1 MASVKSLG
9 LHQPSGLHY
18 AIDEQLLAPN
28 PPPNSYKWD
37 IISGKSKHTDI
48 IEDELLITKNA
59 VLWCRGGILR
69 KIFKFD
75 LEKESVT
82 KALLAYFPA
91 SDDDKAA
98 PQAHSQTTKPSIANR
113 RRPRM
118 EQALVVFLS
127 TQAHIYFL
135 SGASHV
141 VHMPFEVETAFAGPS
156 GVLIQRK
163 QRSENIHSSTLR
175 FPRVIPNS
183 FLSSQL
189 TEVNSSQAQDFSV
202 QSLGNPKALNL
213 GLSNTLESMF
223 DGPMGQVDSHWPRLV
238 SLSDPLLDIG
248 LVVTE
253 PDPQSTKG
261 PTAGARNEAFLD
273 PAEEI
278 LYIEQV
284 ELTGRAFQQIDETLT
299 IAVTL
304 NRSTNSYN
312 VWRLKYLEYQ
322 DPFIKPRKSKLTT
335 TSFAARRRS
344 SMAPSFAESNTPAK
358 PNTRDS
364 FGAPLPG
371 KRHRKSEKIEKPVDF
386 VSSLEKQ
393 DKDGSAITRRSSR
406 RLSSMLARADLSAS
420 QERSIFSE
428 QPSAIGSKPARK
440 QESRA
445 APHNRSSSSFSQQI
459 RPSLSSLLE
468 APLDMGLNEGFLN
481 MGLDDHEL
489 DGLQHDVRFTK
500 IFDIP
505 SAKSNVHY
513 TVPAGDA
520 PQHSKVFILAAPAY
534 ARDGHDRSQLLIG
547 IQNIHEK
554 RLDIIT
560 IQIVLQSTERL
571 NTRASFPSSAPSSL
585 SIATGE
591 IRRAQNVV
599 DSCKLVDGEQSVIL
613 ILSESMDG
621 QLELSTQAPWSDRT
635 RISPNLVFVDDT
647 RHLQYRGRVVDRD
660 MKQRKSEI
668 FDLTNG
674 SIIGLRHPRQRGVV
688 DAVDAGG
695 RLHQL
700 KIQLEPTCPQV
711 RHVLS
716 VCRNVLQDALGERLH
731 GGWLHIIQWLR
742 DQDETFANIEWSAA
756 TLLLFSLVL
765 NLGPVKGK
773 PMQTTRL
780 PVRKRRPASGSFG
793 SIRESDDWKALEIGE
808 TASSLGCPVWMMNR
822 GWQWALDSNS
832 ESWSANAYQ
841 VSSPR
846 FTAKHIV
853 LAREYM
859 ASPLGI
865 IAFGPSGYMPTSLHH
880 EDGSRRKAVAD
891 IFMALH
897 LLLEEKRLDIMTAEY
912 VSPGRADLRVVLCQ
926 IARWLKWYSF
936 SAVYELGIQEV
947 VDEKFDSELNLTP
960 SIPEPTM
967 KPNIL
972 EWVQNRLVTQQGN
985 YPSPVDIYA
994 QNFNMSRQDN
1004 EYDDRWDVILPRTMM
1019 LRRFF
1024 KALEVNPT
1032 AAEMVETM
1040 QAQGLTNAILE
1051 SLPEAILVPL
1061 RDAISLCQP
1070 RPPKGWPDD
1079 LLKLIKRSDMSSLLS
1094 PEKATARTPP
1104 SLLTPTHTASWDY
1117 RLLSQSVEDDEPA
1130 GYDESNGIERQAVIR
1145 ALFKEDRRLNEA
1157 QDLLSTHKSRHV
1169 RLNPDSDWPESEY
1182 LEKQKQLVSR
1192 IATGTLAIPA
1202 GRGLLYY
1209 SLRFPLITQRL
1220 HIGGFNLNCIVRP
1233 ANVTVGVEK
1242 SLFTEEKVC
1251 WGFFHQGVAAG
1262 LAISPDAKGIDTSWI
1277 LYNKPGQELSNR
1289 HAGFLLALGL
1299 NGHLKDVAKWVAFKY
1314 LTPKHTMTSIG
1325 LLLGL
1330 AASYIG
1336 TMDSLI
1342 TRLLSVHAT
1351 RMLPRGAAE
1360 LNLSPLTQTT
1370 GIMGI
1375 GLVYCNSQ
1383 HRRMSEIMLSEIE
1396 HAEDEEED
1404 EPLRSECYRLA
1415 AGYALGFINLGKGND
1430 LKGLHDMKLTEKLI
1444 THATSTKMVEIVHV
1458 LDRAAAGAVIALTL
1472 IFMKT
1477 EDQIV
1482 ARKIDVPSSVLQFDY
1497 VRPDILLLRTVAK
1510 NLILWSKIEPTFTW
1524 IQRSLPAPYRARHKL
1539 HGTMKLRSTD
1549 LPFFSIMAGICFS
1562 IALRYS
1568 GSASTHVRDLLLH
1581 YLDEFMRISSILG
1594 TPREHPDAAPLYDEE
1609 LARANAR
1616 MCQDVLAVSC
1626 AIVMAGTGD
1635 IPVLRRLRAL
1645 HGRTDPDTPY
1655 GSHLA
1660 AHLAIGALFL
1670 GCGTV
1675 TFGTSNM
1682 AIAALLVAFYP
1693 IFPTNVMD
1701 NRSHLQAFR
1710 HFWVL
1715 ATEQR
1720 CLVAKDIL
1728 TGQPVSVA
1736 VQIKM
1741 RQDVSTEAFL
1751 HRSTPCLLPP
1761 LDQISSLSTHCGP
1774 QFWDIE
1780 LDLSDE
1786 TVRAAFAKTQSLHLR
1801 RRPPREGTFPS
1812 TLRALGRDGDGQNP
1826 IEWLFDLEGLKGV
1839 SYAEKAALLES
1850 GEEDPETGA
1859 AVDARL
1865 EFEKGICEG
1874 GDLER
1879 LEGAR
1884 LLFEWGS
1891 ARDRLRQ
1898 NDGRP
1903 AVADPSTSHDSQE
1916 TITMRSRRRR
1926 SLAEES
1932 ENEQDDEG
1940 NKAVW
1945 WMRDSDLEA
1954 LKGKVW
1960 LAAREAE
1967 Q

>member
-18 AIDEQLLAPN
+18 AIDEQLLPPN
-28 PPPNSYKWD
+28 PPAESYTWD
-37 IISGKSKHTDI
+37 IVSGRNKHTDGN
-48 IEDELLITKNA
+48 EDELLITKDA

-75 LEKESVT
+75 LEKETVT

-91 SDDDKAA
+91 SDDDKVAT
-98 PQAHSQTTKPSIANR
+98 QAHLRDSKPDTTNR
-113 RRPRM
+113 QRPRM
-118 EQALVVFLS
+118 EKALVVFLS

-163 QRSENIHSSTLR
+163 QRTENLNASTLR

-189 TEVNSSQAQDFSV
+189 TEFNSSQAHDFSV

-213 GLSNTLESMF
+213 GLSTTLESMF
-223 DGPMGQVDSHWPRLV
+223 DGPMGQTESHWPRLV
-238 SLSDPLLDIG
+238 SLSDPLLDLG
-248 LVVTE
+248 LVVTD
-253 PDPQSTKG
+253 PDSQTAKG

-273 PAEEI
+273 PAEEL

-284 ELTGRAFQQIDETLT
+284 ELSGRAFQQLDEAFI

-304 NRSTNSYN
+304 NRATNCYN
-312 VWRLKYLEYQ
+312 VWRLKYLEHQ
-322 DPFIKPRKSKLTT
+322 DPFIKQRKSKPTAA
-335 TSFAARRRS
+335 SMAARRRS
-344 SMAPSFAESNTPAK
+344 SMAPSFAEPNTPGK
-358 PNTRDS
+358 PNNRDS

-371 KRHRKSEKIEKPVDF
+371 KRQRKSERIEKPVDL
-386 VSSLEKQ
+386 VSSLEQQ
-393 DKDGSAITRRSSR
+393 DKDGSSIQRRSSR

-420 QERSIFSE
+420 QERSVFSE

-445 APHNRSSSSFSQQI
+445 APHTRSSSSFSHQI

-481 MGLDDHEL
+481 MGLEDHEL

-513 TVPAGDA
+513 TVAAGDA
-520 PQHSKVFILAAPAY
+520 PQHTKVFILAAPAY
-534 ARDGHDRSQLLIG
+534 AHDGYDRNQLLIG
-547 IQNIHEK
+547 IQDVDEK

-560 IQIVLQSTERL
+560 IQVLL
-571 NTRASFPSSAPSSL
+571 HPNGIMNPRASFPGPAPNSL

-599 DSCKLVDGEQSVIL
+599 DSCKLVDGDQSVIL

-660 MKQRKSEI
+660 IKQRKSEI

-674 SIIGLRHPRQRGVV
+674 SIVGLRHPRQHGVV
-688 DAVDAGG
+688 DVVDVSG

-700 KIQLEPTCPQV
+700 KIQLEPTCPQA

-716 VCRNVLQDALGERLH
+716 VCRNILQDALGERLH

-742 DQDETFANIEWSAA
+742 DQDETFVNIEWSAA
-756 TLLLFSLVL
+756 TILLFSLVL
-765 NLGPVKGK
+765 NLGRVEGK
-773 PMQTTRL
+773 PIQTTRL

-822 GWQWALDSNS
+822 GWQWALDS
-832 ESWSANAYQ
+832 SAENWGTNADQ
-841 VSSPR
+841 LSNPK
-846 FTAKHIV
+846 FTAKHIA
-853 LAREYM
+853 LARAYM
-859 ASPLGI
+859 ASPLGT
-865 IAFGPSGYMPTSLHH
+865 IAFGPSGYMPTSLHR
-880 EDGSRRKAVAD
+880 EEESRRKAVAD
-891 IFMALH
+891 VFMALH

-912 VSPGRADLRVVLCQ
+912 VSPGRADLRVILCQ
-926 IARWLKWYSF
+926 ISRWLRWYGF
-936 SAVYELGIQEV
+936 SEIYELGIQEA
-947 VDEKFDSELNLTP
+947 VDERFDSELNLIP
-960 SIPEPTM
+960 PIPEPAV
-967 KPNIL
+967 KPDVL
-972 EWVQNRLVTQQGN
+972 EWVQNKLVTQRGT
-985 YPSPVDIYA
+985 YPSPAEIYSQTA
-994 QNFNMSRQDN
+994 SISGHDK
-1004 EYDDRWDVILPRTMM
+1004 EDDDRWDVILPRTMM
-1019 LRRFF
+1019 LIKFF
-1024 KALEVNPT
+1024 KALEINPT

-1040 QAQGLTNAILE
+1040 QAQGFTSAILE

-1061 RDAISLCQP
+1061 QDAISLCQP
-1070 RPPKGWPDD
+1070 RPPKGWPDS
-1079 LLKLIKRSDMSSLLS
+1079 LLKLIKRSDMSSLLVS
-1094 PEKATARTPP
+1094 KKASARTPP

-1117 RLLSQSVEDDEPA
+1117 KLLSHSVEDDEPP
-1130 GYDESNGIERQAVIR
+1130 GYDEGNGIERQAVIR

-1169 RLNPDSDWPESEY
+1169 RLNPDPNWPESEY
-1182 LEKQKQLVSR
+1182 LEKQKELVSR

-1209 SLRFPLITQRL
+1209 SLRFPLITQKL

-1233 ANVTVGVEK
+1233 ANVTVGVDK

-1396 HAEDEEED
+1396 HTEDEEED

-1444 THATSTKMVEIVHV
+1444 THATSTKIVEIVHV
-1458 LDRAAAGAVIALTL
+1458 LDRAAAGAVIALAL

-1510 NLILWSKIEPTFTW
+1510 NLILWSKIEPTFAW
-1524 IQRSLPAPYRARHKL
+1524 IQRSLPAPYRARHRL
-1539 HGTMKLRSTD
+1539 HGTTKLRSTD
-1549 LPFFSIMAGICFS
+1549 LPFFSITAGICFS

-1568 GSASTHVRDLLLH
+1568 GSASTRVRDLLLH
-1581 YLDEFMRISSILG
+1581 YLDEFMRISSIPG
-1594 TPREHPDAAPLYDEE
+1594 TPRDHPDAAPLYDEE

-1728 TGQPVSVA
+1728 TGQPVSVP
-1736 VQIKM
+1736 VEIKM
-1741 RQDVSTEAFL
+1741 REDVSTEAVL

-1761 LDQISSLSTHCGP
+1761 LDQISSLSTKCGP
-1774 QFWDIE
+1774 RFWDIE
-1780 LDLSDE
+1780 LDFSDE
-1786 TVRAAFAKTQSLHLR
+1786 KLREAFANTQSLHLR

-1812 TLRALGRDGDGQNP
+1812 TLRALGKDGDGKNP
-1826 IEWLFDLEGLKGV
+1826 LEWIFGLKGLKSI

-1850 GEEDPETGA
+1850 GEEDPEIGS
-1859 AVDARL
+1859 AVDARMEL
-1865 EFEKGICEG
+1865 EKGINEG

-1891 ARDRLRQ
+1891 ARDRLLQ
-1898 NDGRP
+1898 SSKG
-1903 AVADPSTSHDSQE
+1903 ADPGTSHDSQE
-1916 TITMRSRRRR
+1916 TITMRTRQRRGE
-1926 SLAEES
+1926 ANGNTDEQEE
-1932 ENEQDDEG
+1932 EDDT
-1940 NKAVW
+1940 AVW
-1945 WMRDSDLEA
+1945 WMRDSDIEA

>member
-18 AIDEQLLAPN
+18 AIDEQLLPPN
-28 PPPNSYKWD
+28 PPADSYKWD
-37 IISGKSKHTDI
+37 IVSGKSHNRDT
-48 IEDELLITKNA
+48 IEDELLITKDA

-69 KIFKFD
+69 KIFRFD
-75 LEKESVT
+75 LEKEVVT

-91 SDDDKAA
+91 SSDEKSA
-98 PQAHSQTTKPSIANR
+98 PNAHSQEPKPSAANR
-113 RRPRM
+113 RQPRM
-118 EQALVVFLS
+118 EEALVVFLS

-135 SGASHV
+135 SGTSHV

-163 QRSENIHSSTLR
+163 QKTENLNSSTLR
-175 FPRVIPNS
+175 FPRVIPHS

-189 TEVNSSQAQDFSV
+189 TEVNSSQAHDFSV

-223 DGPMGQVDSHWPRLV
+223 DGPMGRSESHWPRLV

-248 LVVTE
+248 LVIT
-253 PDPQSTKG
+253 DHDSQTAKG
-261 PTAGARNEAFLD
+261 PTTGARNEAFLD
-273 PAEEI
+273 PAEE
-278 LYIEQV
+278 LLCIEQV
-284 ELTGRAFQQIDETLT
+284 ELSGRAFQQVDENFT

-304 NRSTNSYN
+304 NRATNCYN
-312 VWRLKYLEYQ
+312 VWRLKYLENQ
-322 DPFIKPRKSKLTT
+322 DPFIRQRKSKPTT
-335 TSFAARRRS
+335 TNLAARRRS
-344 SMAPSFAESNTPAK
+344 SMAPSFAEPNTPAR

-371 KRHRKSEKIEKPVDF
+371 KRRRKSEKVDKPVDL

-393 DKDGSAITRRSSR
+393 DKDGSAITRRTSR

-420 QERSIFSE
+420 QERSVFSE
-428 QPSAIGSKPARK
+428 QPPGVGGKPARK

-445 APHNRSSSSFSQQI
+445 ALHNRSSSSFSHQI

-513 TVPAGDA
+513 TMPAGDA
-520 PQHSKVFILAAPAY
+520 PEHTKVFVLAAPVY
-534 ARDGHDRSQLLIG
+534 AHDGHHRNQLLIG
-547 IQNIHEK
+547 IQDVDEK

-560 IQIVLQSTERL
+560 IQIILHPNARL
-571 NTRASFPSSAPSSL
+571 NPKASFSGSTPSSL

-599 DSCKLVDGEQSVIL
+599 DSCKLVDGDQSVIL
-613 ILSESMDG
+613 ILSESMNG

-635 RISPNLVFVDDT
+635 SISPGLVFVDDT
-647 RHLQYRGRVVDRD
+647 RHLQYRGRVVERD
-660 MKQRKSEI
+660 VKQRKSEI

-674 SIIGLRHPRQRGVV
+674 SIVGLRYPRQHGVV
-688 DAVDAGG
+688 DTVDASG

-711 RHVLS
+711 CQVLS
-716 VCRNVLQDALGERLH
+716 VCRNILQDALGERLH
-731 GGWLHIIQWLR
+731 GGWLHIVQWLR
-742 DQDETFANIEWSAA
+742 DQDDSFPDIEWSAA
-756 TLLLFSLVL
+756 TVLLFSLVL
-765 NLGPVKGK
+765 NLGRVEGK
-773 PMQTTRL
+773 SIKTTRL

-793 SIRESDDWKALEIGE
+793 SIRESDDWKALETGE

-822 GWQWALDSNS
+822 GWQWALDSSS
-832 ESWSANAYQ
+832 ESWSVNTDQLSA
-841 VSSPR
+841 PR
-846 FTAKHIV
+846 FTAKHIA

-859 ASPLGI
+859 ASPLGKS
-865 IAFGPSGYMPTSLHH
+865 AFGQSGYMPTSLHH
-880 EDGSRRKAVAD
+880 GEQSRRKAVAD
-891 IFMALH
+891 VFMALH
-897 LLLEEKRLDIMTAEY
+897 LLLEEKRLNIMSAEY
-912 VSPGRADLRVVLCQ
+912 VSPGRADLRVVLSQ
-926 IARWLKWYSF
+926 IARWLRWFGF
-936 SAVYELGIQEV
+936 SAIYELGIQEV
-947 VDEKFDSELNLTP
+947 VDERFDSELNLTP
-960 SIPEPTM
+960 PIPEPTL

-972 EWVQNRLVTQQGN
+972 EWVQSRLVTQQGI
-985 YPSPVDIYA
+985 YPSPAEFYSHDA
-994 QNFNMSRQDN
+994 DMSGQDS
-1004 EYDDRWDVILPRTMM
+1004 DDDGRWEAILPRTMM
-1019 LRRFF
+1019 LKRFF
-1024 KALEVNPT
+1024 GALEINSSP
-1032 AAEMVETM
+1032 AEMVETM
-1040 QAQGLTNAILE
+1040 QAQGFTNSILE

-1061 RDAISLCQP
+1061 QDAISLCQP
-1070 RPPKGWPDD
+1070 HPPTGWPDD

-1094 PEKATARTPP
+1094 SKKATARTPS
-1104 SLLTPTHTASWDY
+1104 SLLIPTHTASWDY
-1117 RLLSQSVEDDEPA
+1117 RLLSHSVEDDEPP
-1130 GYDESNGIERQAVIR
+1130 GYEEGNGIERQAVIR

-1157 QDLLSTHKSRHV
+1157 QNLLSTHKSRHV
-1169 RLNPDSDWPESEY
+1169 RLNPNSNWPESEY
-1182 LEKQKQLVSR
+1182 LEKQKELVSR

-1209 SLRFPLITQRL
+1209 SLRFPLITQKL

-1233 ANVTVGVEK
+1233 ANVTVGVDK

-1262 LAISPDAKGIDTSWI
+1262 LAISPSAKGIDTSWI

-1299 NGHLKDVAKWVAFKY
+1299 NGHLKGVAKWVAFKY

-1396 HAEDEEED
+1396 HTEDEEED
-1404 EPLRSECYRLA
+1404 EPLRNECYRLA

-1444 THATSTKMVEIVHV
+1444 THATSTKIVEIVHV

-1510 NLILWSKIEPTFTW
+1510 NLILWSKIEPTFAW
-1524 IQRSLPAPYRARHKL
+1524 IQRSLPVPYRARHRL
-1539 HGTMKLRSTD
+1539 RGTTKLRSTD
-1549 LPFFSIMAGICFS
+1549 LPFFSITAGICFS

-1568 GSASTHVRDLLLH
+1568 GSASTRVRDLLLH
-1581 YLDEFMRISSILG
+1581 YLDEFMRISSISG
-1594 TPREHPDAAPLYDEE
+1594 TPKEHPDAAPLYDEE

-1655 GSHLA
+1655 GSYLA

-1693 IFPTNVMD
+1693 IFPTSVMD

-1720 CLVAKDIL
+1720 CLVTKDIL
-1728 TGQPVSVA
+1728 TGQPVSVP

-1741 RQDVSTEAFL
+1741 RHDVSTEAVL
-1751 HRSTPCLLPP
+1751 HRYTPCLLPP
-1761 LDQISSLSTHCGP
+1761 LDQISSLSTNCGP
-1774 QFWDIE
+1774 EFWDIE
-1780 LDLSDE
+1780 LDFSDE
-1786 TVRAAFAKTQSLHLR
+1786 KLREAFVKTQNLHLR

-1812 TLRALGRDGDGQNP
+1812 TLRALGKDGDGKNP
-1826 IEWLFDLEGLKGV
+1826 LEWLFSLEGLKGI

-1850 GEEDPETGA
+1850 GEEESETGA
-1859 AVDARL
+1859 AVDVRMEL
-1865 EFEKGICEG
+1865 EKGIREG

-1884 LLFEWGS
+1884 LLFEWGA

-1898 NDGRP
+1898 SSNST
-1903 AVADPSTSHDSQE
+1903 ADPSVSHDSQE
-1916 TITMRSRRRR
+1916 TITMRTRQRRGE
-1926 SLAEES
+1926 ADEG
-1932 ENEQDDEG
+1932 ENEQEQDE
-1940 NKAVW
+1940 NAAVW
-1945 WMRDSDLEA
+1945 WMRDGDIEA

-1967 Q
+1967 

>member
-18 AIDEQLLAPN
+18 AIDEQLLPPN
-28 PPPNSYKWD
+28 PPADSYKWD
-37 IISGKSKHTDI
+37 IVSEKSKNTDSS
-48 IEDELLITKNA
+48 EDELLITKDA

-91 SDDDKAA
+91 PDDKKVVSKAN
-98 PQAHSQTTKPSIANR
+98 PGDNIASTAD

-118 EQALVVFLS
+118 EKALVVFLS

-156 GVLIQRK
+156 GVLVQRK
-163 QRSENIHSSTLR
+163 QRTENLSSSILR

-213 GLSNTLESMF
+213 GLGNTLESMF
-223 DGPMGQVDSHWPRLV
+223 DAPMGQTESHWPRLV

-253 PDPQSTKG
+253 PDSQTTKG
-261 PTAGARNEAFLD
+261 PIAGARNEAFMD
-273 PAEEI
+273 PAEEL

-284 ELTGRAFQQIDETLT
+284 ELSGRAFQQIDETFT

-304 NRSTNSYN
+304 NRATNCYN
-312 VWRLKYLEYQ
+312 VWRLKYLEHQ
-322 DPFIKPRKSKLTT
+322 DPFIKQRKSKPAA
-335 TSFAARRRS
+335 TSLAGRRRS
-344 SMAPSFAESNTPAK
+344 SMAPSFAEPNTPAK
-358 PNTRDS
+358 PNMRDS

-371 KRHRKSEKIEKPVDF
+371 KRQRKSERIEKAVDL

-420 QERSIFSE
+420 QERSVFSE
-428 QPSAIGSKPARK
+428 QPSAIGSKPVRK

-468 APLDMGLNEGFLN
+468 APLDTGLNEGFLN

-520 PQHSKVFILAAPAY
+520 PQHTKVFILAAPAY
-534 ARDGHDRSQLLIG
+534 AHDGYHRNQLLIG
-547 IQNIHEK
+547 IQDVDEK

-560 IQIVLQSTERL
+560 IQIILQPNGRL
-571 NTRASFPSSAPSSL
+571 NPRASFPGASTNSL

-635 RISPNLVFVDDT
+635 KISPDLVFVDDT

-660 MKQRKSEI
+660 VKQRKSEI
-668 FDLTNG
+668 FDMTNG
-674 SIIGLRHPRQRGVV
+674 SIVGLCHPRQHGVV
-688 DAVDAGG
+688 DVMDCSG

-711 RHVLS
+711 RHVLN
-716 VCRNVLQDALGERLH
+716 VCRNILQDALGERLH
-731 GGWLHIIQWLR
+731 GGWLHIIQWLS
-742 DQDETFANIEWSAA
+742 DQKESFANIEWSAA
-756 TLLLFSLVL
+756 TIMLFSLVL
-765 NLGPVKGK
+765 NLGRTEGK
-773 PMQTTRL
+773 PVRTTRL

-822 GWQWALDSNS
+822 GWQWALDSSPDN
-832 ESWSANAYQ
+832 WSANADP
-841 VSSPR
+841 VSNPR
-846 FTAKHIV
+846 FTAKHIA

-859 ASPLGI
+859 ASPLGN
-865 IAFGPSGYMPTSLHH
+865 IAFGPSGYMPTSLHR

-926 IARWLKWYSF
+926 IARWLKWYGF
-936 SAVYELGIQEV
+936 SAIYELGIQEV
-947 VDEKFDSELNLTP
+947 LDEKFDSELDLTP
-960 SIPEPTM
+960 AIPEPAAI
-967 KPNIL
+967 PNII
-972 EWVQNRLVTQQGN
+972 EWAQNRLITQQGT
-985 YPSPVDIYA
+985 YPSPVDIYSH
-994 QNFNMSRQDN
+994 NTNMSGQN
-1004 EYDDRWDVILPRTMM
+1004 NDDDGRWDVLLPRTMM
-1019 LRRFF
+1019 LRRLL
-1024 KALEVNPT
+1024 KALEINTT
-1032 AAEMVETM
+1032 AVEMVEIM
-1040 QAQGLTNAILE
+1040 HDQGFTNAILE

-1061 RDAISLCQP
+1061 QDAISLCQP
-1070 RPPKGWPDD
+1070 HPPKGWPDD
-1079 LLKLIKRSDMSSLLS
+1079 LLNLIKRSDM
-1094 PEKATARTPP
+1094 KRK
-1104 SLLTPTHTASWDY
+1104 LTN
-1117 RLLSQSVEDDEPA
+1117 VEDDEPP
-1130 GYDESNGIERQAVIR
+1130 GYDESNGIEKQAVIR

-1169 RLNPDSDWPESEY
+1169 RLNPDPNWPESEY
-1182 LEKQKQLVSR
+1182 LEKQKELVSR

-1209 SLRFPLITQRL
+1209 SLRFPLITQKL

-1233 ANVTVGVEK
+1233 ANVTVGVDK

-1251 WGFFHQGVAAG
+1251 WSFFHQGVAAG

-1444 THATSTKMVEIVHV
+1444 THATSTKIVEIVHV
-1458 LDRAAAGAVIALTL
+1458 LDRAAAGAVIALAL

-1477 EDQIV
+1477 EDQVV

-1510 NLILWSKIEPTFTW
+1510 NLVLWSQIEPTFGW
-1524 IQRSLPAPYRARHKL
+1524 IQRSLPAPYRARHRL
-1539 HGTMKLRSTD
+1539 HSTAKLRSTD
-1549 LPFFSIMAGICFS
+1549 LPFFSITAGICFS

-1568 GSASTHVRDLLLH
+1568 GSASTRVRDLLLH
-1581 YLDEFMRISSILG
+1581 YLDEFIRISSIPG
-1594 TPREHPDAAPLYDEE
+1594 RPREHPDAAPLYDEE

-1701 NRSHLQAFR
+1701 NRSHLQALR

-1728 TGQPVSVA
+1728 TGQPVSVP
-1736 VQIKM
+1736 VDIKM
-1741 RQDVSTEAFL
+1741 RYDVSTETVL

-1761 LDQISSLSTHCGP
+1761 LDQISSLSTNCGP

-1780 LDLSDE
+1780 LDFSDE
-1786 TVRAAFAKTQSLHLR
+1786 KLREAFAKTQSLHLR

-1812 TLRALGRDGDGQNP
+1812 TLRALGKDGDGKNP
-1826 IEWLFDLEGLKGV
+1826 LEWLFSLEGLKGI

-1850 GEEDPETGA
+1850 GEEDPEIGSV
-1859 AVDARL
+1859 VDARMEL
-1865 EFEKGICEG
+1865 EKGIHEG

-1891 ARDRLRQ
+1891 ARDRLLHRTKTT
-1898 NDGRP
+1898 
-1903 AVADPSTSHDSQE
+1903 DPSTSHDSQE
-1916 TITMRSRRRR
+1916 TITMRTRQRRAEANESR
-1926 SLAEES
+1926 
-1932 ENEQDDEG
+1932 NEQGEDEDT
-1940 NKAVW
+1940 AVW
-1945 WMRDSDLEA
+1945 WMRDSDIEA
-1954 LKGKVW
+1954 LKGKAW

>member
-18 AIDEQLLAPN
+18 AIDEQLLPPN
-28 PPPNSYKWD
+28 PPADSYKWD
-37 IISGKSKHTDI
+37 IVSGKSRNTDR
-48 IEDELLITKNA
+48 IEDELLITKDA

-69 KIFKFD
+69 KIFRFD

-91 SDDDKAA
+91 SNDDKSA
-98 PQAHSQTTKPSIANR
+98 PKAHSQDPKPSMANR
-113 RRPRM
+113 RQPRL
-118 EQALVVFLS
+118 EKALVVFLS

-135 SGASHV
+135 SGTSHV

-163 QRSENIHSSTLR
+163 QKTENLNSSTLR
-175 FPRVIPNS
+175 FPRVIPHS

-189 TEVNSSQAQDFSV
+189 TEVNSSQAHDFSV

-223 DGPMGQVDSHWPRLV
+223 DGPVGRTESHWPRLV

-248 LVVTE
+248 LVITDHE
-253 PDPQSTKG
+253 SQTAKG
-261 PTAGARNEAFLD
+261 STAGARNEAFLD
-273 PAEEI
+273 PAEEL

-284 ELTGRAFQQIDETLT
+284 ELSGRAFQQVDEDFT

-304 NRSTNSYN
+304 NRATNCYN
-312 VWRLKYLEYQ
+312 VWRLKYLENQ
-322 DPFIKPRKSKLTT
+322 DPFIRQRKSKTT
-335 TSFAARRRS
+335 TTNLAARRRS
-344 SMAPSFAESNTPAK
+344 SMAPSFAEPNTPAR

-371 KRHRKSEKIEKPVDF
+371 KRQRKSEKIDKPVDL

-420 QERSIFSE
+420 QERSVFSE
-428 QPSAIGSKPARK
+428 QPPGVGGKPARK

-445 APHNRSSSSFSQQI
+445 VPHNRSSSSFSHQI

-489 DGLQHDVRFTK
+489 DGLQHDVLFTK

-513 TVPAGDA
+513 TVQAGDA
-520 PQHSKVFILAAPAY
+520 PEHTKVFVLAAPAY
-534 ARDGHDRSQLLIG
+534 AHDGHHRNQLLIG
-547 IQNIHEK
+547 IQDVDEK

-560 IQIVLQSTERL
+560 IQIILHPNARV
-571 NTRASFPSSAPSSL
+571 NPKASFPGSAPSSL

-599 DSCKLVDGEQSVIL
+599 DSCKLVDGDQSVIL
-613 ILSESMDG
+613 ILSESMNG

-635 RISPNLVFVDDT
+635 SISPDLVFVDDT

-660 MKQRKSEI
+660 VKQRKSEV

-674 SIIGLRHPRQRGVV
+674 SIVGLRYPRQHGVV
-688 DAVDAGG
+688 DTVDVSG

-711 RHVLS
+711 CQVLS
-716 VCRNVLQDALGERLH
+716 VCRNILQDSLGERLH
-731 GGWLHIIQWLR
+731 GGWLHIVQWLR
-742 DQDETFANIEWSAA
+742 DQDDSFPDIEWSAA
-756 TLLLFSLVL
+756 TVLLFSLVL
-765 NLGPVKGK
+765 NLGRVEGK
-773 PMQTTRL
+773 PIKTTRL

-793 SIRESDDWKALEIGE
+793 SIRESDDWKALETGE
-808 TASSLGCPVWMMNR
+808 TASSLGCPAWMMNR
-822 GWQWALDSNS
+822 GWQWALDSSS
-832 ESWSANAYQ
+832 ENWSASTDQ
-841 VSSPR
+841 LSTPR
-846 FTAKHIV
+846 FTAKHIA

-859 ASPLGI
+859 ASPMGKS
-865 IAFGPSGYMPTSLHH
+865 AFGQSGYMPTSLHH
-880 EDGSRRKAVAD
+880 GEKRRRKAVAD
-891 IFMALH
+891 VFMALH
-897 LLLEEKRLDIMTAEY
+897 LLLEEKRLNIMSAE
-912 VSPGRADLRVVLCQ
+912 
-926 IARWLKWYSF
+926 
-936 SAVYELGIQEV
+936 
-947 VDEKFDSELNLTP
+947 
-960 SIPEPTM
+960 
-967 KPNIL
+967 
-972 EWVQNRLVTQQGN
+972 LVTQQGT
-985 YPSPVDIYA
+985 YPSPAEIYSY
-994 QNFNMSRQDN
+994 N
-1004 EYDDRWDVILPRTMM
+1004 
-1019 LRRFF
+1019 
-1024 KALEVNPT
+1024 
-1032 AAEMVETM
+1032 AEMVETM
-1040 QAQGLTNAILE
+1040 QAQGFTNSILE

-1061 RDAISLCQP
+1061 QDAISLCQP
-1070 RPPKGWPDD
+1070 HPPTGWPDD

-1094 PEKATARTPP
+1094 SKKATARTPP
-1104 SLLTPTHTASWDY
+1104 SLLIPTHTASWDY
-1117 RLLSQSVEDDEPA
+1117 RLLSHSVEDDEPP
-1130 GYDESNGIERQAVIR
+1130 GCEEGNGIERQAVIR

-1157 QDLLSTHKSRHV
+1157 QNLLSTHKSRHV
-1169 RLNPDSDWPESEY
+1169 RLNPNPDWPESEY
-1182 LEKQKQLVSR
+1182 LEKQKELVSR

-1209 SLRFPLITQRL
+1209 SLRFPLITQKL

-1233 ANVTVGVEK
+1233 ANVTVGVDK

-1262 LAISPDAKGIDTSWI
+1262 LAISPSAKGIDTSWI

-1299 NGHLKDVAKWVAFKY
+1299 NGHLKGVAKWVAFKY

-1396 HAEDEEED
+1396 HTEDEEED
-1404 EPLRSECYRLA
+1404 EPLRNECYRLA

-1444 THATSTKMVEIVHV
+1444 THATSTKIVEIVHV
-1458 LDRAAAGAVIALTL
+1458 LDRAAAGAVIALAL

-1510 NLILWSKIEPTFTW
+1510 NLILWSKIEPTFAW
-1524 IQRSLPAPYRARHKL
+1524 IQRSLPAPYRARHRL
-1539 HGTMKLRSTD
+1539 RGTTKLRSTD
-1549 LPFFSIMAGICFS
+1549 LPFFSITAGICFS

-1568 GSASTHVRDLLLH
+1568 GSASTRVRDLLSH
-1581 YLDEFMRISSILG
+1581 YLDEFMRISAISG

-1655 GSHLA
+1655 GSYLA

-1693 IFPTNVMD
+1693 IFPTSVMD

-1720 CLVAKDIL
+1720 CLVTKDIL
-1728 TGQPVSVA
+1728 TGQPVSVP

-1741 RQDVSTEAFL
+1741 RQDVSTEAVL
-1751 HRSTPCLLPP
+1751 HRYTPCLLPP
-1761 LDQISSLSTHCGP
+1761 LDQISSLSTNCGP

-1780 LDLSDE
+1780 LDFSDE
-1786 TVRAAFAKTQSLHLR
+1786 KLREAFAKTQNLHLR

-1812 TLRALGRDGDGQNP
+1812 TLRALGKDGDGKNP
-1826 IEWLFDLEGLKGV
+1826 LEWLFSLEGLKGI
-1839 SYAEKAALLES
+1839 SYAEKAALLDS
-1850 GEEDPETGA
+1850 GEEESETGA
-1859 AVDARL
+1859 AVDARMEL
-1865 EFEKGICEG
+1865 EKGIREG

-1884 LLFEWGS
+1884 LLFEWGA

-1898 NDGRP
+1898 NSNS
-1903 AVADPSTSHDSQE
+1903 AANPSASHDSQE
-1916 TITMRSRRRR
+1916 TITMRTRQRHGK
-1926 SLAEES
+1926 ADEN
-1932 ENEQDDEG
+1932 ENEQEQDE
-1940 NKAVW
+1940 NAAVW
-1945 WMRDSDLEA
+1945 WMRDGDIEA

-1967 Q
+1967 

>member
-18 AIDEQLLAPN
+18 AIDEQLLPSN
-28 PPPNSYKWD
+28 PPANSYKWD
-37 IISGKSKHTDI
+37 IVSGRSESTDKN
-48 IEDELLITKNA
+48 EDELLITKNA

-91 SDDDKAA
+91 SDDDKVAA
-98 PQAHSQTTKPSIANR
+98 KAHPRETTTSTAQR
-113 RRPRM
+113 LQPRM
-118 EQALVVFLS
+118 EKALVVFLS

-163 QRSENIHSSTLR
+163 QRTENLNSSTLR

-189 TEVNSSQAQDFSV
+189 TEVNNSQAQDFSV

-213 GLSNTLESMF
+213 GLTNTLESMF
-223 DGPMGQVDSHWPRLV
+223 DGPMGQTQSHWPRLV
-238 SLSDPLLDIG
+238 SLSDPLLDVG

-253 PDPQSTKG
+253 PDAQSTRG
-261 PTAGARNEAFLD
+261 PIMGSRNTAFLD
-273 PAEEI
+273 PAEEL

-284 ELTGRAFQQIDETLT
+284 ELSGRAFQQAGESFI

-304 NRSTNSYN
+304 NRATNCYN
-312 VWRLKYLEYQ
+312 VWRLKYLEHQ
-322 DPFIKPRKSKLTT
+322 DPFIKQHKSKPTATNL
-335 TSFAARRRS
+335 AARRRS

-358 PNTRDS
+358 PSTRDS

-371 KRHRKSEKIEKPVDF
+371 KRQRKSEKIDKPVDL

-420 QERSIFSE
+420 QERSVFSE
-428 QPSAIGSKPARK
+428 QPSAVGSKPSRK

-445 APHNRSSSSFSQQI
+445 APNHRSSSSFSKQV

-520 PQHSKVFILAAPAY
+520 PQHTKVFVLAAPAY
-534 ARDGHDRSQLLIG
+534 AHDGYDRNQLLIG
-547 IQNIHEK
+547 IQDVDEK

-560 IQIVLQSTERL
+560 IQIVLQPAGRSTPRP
-571 NTRASFPSSAPSSL
+571 SFTSPTPNSL

-599 DSCKLVDGEQSVIL
+599 DSCKLVDGDQSVIL

-635 RISPNLVFVDDT
+635 TISPDLVFIDDT

-660 MKQRKSEI
+660 VKQRKSEI

-674 SIIGLRHPRQRGVV
+674 SIVGLRHSRQHGVV
-688 DAVDAGG
+688 DVVDVGG
-695 RLHQL
+695 RLHQV

-716 VCRNVLQDALGERLH
+716 VCRNILQDALGERLH
-731 GGWLHIIQWLR
+731 GGWLHIVQWLR
-742 DQDETFANIEWSAA
+742 DQDESFASIEWSAV
-756 TLLLFSLVL
+756 TILLFSLVL
-765 NLGPVKGK
+765 NLGRIEGK
-773 PMQTTRL
+773 PIQTTRL

-793 SIRESDDWKALEIGE
+793 SIRESDDWKALENGE

-822 GWQWALDSNS
+822 GWQWALDSS
-832 ESWSANAYQ
+832 PESWSANTDQ
-841 VSSPR
+841 LSNPR
-846 FTAKHIV
+846 FAAKHIA

-859 ASPLGI
+859 ASPLGNT
-865 IAFGPSGYMPTSLHH
+865 AFGPSGYMPTSLHR
-880 EDGSRRKAVAD
+880 EEGSRRKAVSD

-897 LLLEEKRLDIMTAEY
+897 LLLEEERLDIMTSEY
-912 VSPGRADLRVVLCQ
+912 VSPGRTDLRVVLCQ
-926 IARWLKWYSF
+926 ISRWLKWYGF
-936 SAVYELGIQEV
+936 AAIYELGIQEV
-947 VDEKFDSELNLTP
+947 VDEKFDSELNLIP
-960 SIPEPTM
+960 PIPEPAV
-967 KPNIL
+967 KPNVL
-972 EWVQNRLVTQQGN
+972 EWVQNRLLTQQGN
-985 YPSPVDIYA
+985 YPSPVDIYS
-994 QNFNMSRQDN
+994 QNANMSGKDSGG
-1004 EYDDRWDVILPRTMM
+1004 DGRWDVILPRTMM
-1019 LRRFF
+1019 FRRFF
-1024 KALEVNPT
+1024 NALEVNPT
-1032 AAEMVETM
+1032 ATEMVETM
-1040 QAQGLTNAILE
+1040 QAQGFTSAILE

-1061 RDAISLCQP
+1061 QDAIALCQP
-1070 RPPKGWPDD
+1070 HPPKAWPDD

-1094 PEKATARTPP
+1094 PKKATNRTPP
-1104 SLLTPTHTASWDY
+1104 SLLTPTHAASWDY
-1117 RLLSQSVEDDEPA
+1117 RLLSHSVEDDEPP
-1130 GYDESNGIERQAVIR
+1130 GYDEGSGIERQAVIR

-1169 RLNPDSDWPESEY
+1169 RLNPDPNWPESEY
-1182 LEKQKQLVSR
+1182 LEKQKELVSR
-1192 IATGTLAIPA
+1192 IATD
-1202 GRGLLYY
+1202 
-1209 SLRFPLITQRL
+1209 
-1220 HIGGFNLNCIVRP
+1220 
-1233 ANVTVGVEK
+1233 K

-1330 AASYIG
+1330 AASYLG

-1444 THATSTKMVEIVHV
+1444 THATSTKIVDIVHV
-1458 LDRAAAGAVIALTL
+1458 LDRAAAGAVIALAL

-1482 ARKIDVPSSVLQFDY
+1482 ARKVDVPSSVLQFDY

-1510 NLILWSKIEPTFTW
+1510 NLILWSKIEPTFAW
-1524 IQRSLPAPYRARHKL
+1524 IQRSLPAPYRARYRL
-1539 HGTMKLRSTD
+1539 HGTTKLRSTD

-1568 GSASTHVRDLLLH
+1568 GSASTRVRDLLLH
-1581 YLDEFMRISSILG
+1581 YLDEFMRITAIPR

-1616 MCQDVLAVSC
+1616 MCQDILAVSC

-1635 IPVLRRLRAL
+1635 VPVLRRLRAL
-1645 HGRTDPDTPY
+1645 HGRTDLDTPY

-1728 TGQPVSVA
+1728 TGQPVSVP

-1741 RQDVSTEAFL
+1741 RQDVSTEALL

-1761 LDQISSLSTHCGP
+1761 LDQISSLSTNCGP

-1780 LDLSDE
+1780 LDFSDE
-1786 TVRAAFAKTQSLHLR
+1786 KLREAFSKTQSLHLR
-1801 RRPPREGTFPS
+1801 RRPPREGSFPS
-1812 TLRALGRDGDGQNP
+1812 TLRALGKDGDGKNP
-1826 IEWLFDLEGLKGV
+1826 LEWLFSLEGLKGI

-1850 GEEDPETGA
+1850 GEDDPEIGS
-1859 AVDARL
+1859 AVDARMEL
-1865 EFEKGICEG
+1865 ERGIQEG

-1891 ARDRLRQ
+1891 ARDRLLRSRK
-1898 NDGRP
+1898 GS
-1903 AVADPSTSHDSQE
+1903 DPSTSHDSQK
-1916 TITMRSRRRR
+1916 TITMRTRQRHGD
-1926 SLAEES
+1926 ADEEL
-1932 ENEQDDEG
+1932 EEDDD
-1940 NKAVW
+1940 AVW
-1945 WMRDSDLEA
+1945 WMRDSDIEA

-1967 Q
+1967 

>member
-18 AIDEQLLAPN
+18 AIDEQLLPPN
-28 PPPNSYKWD
+28 PPTNSYKWD
-37 IISGKSKHTDI
+37 ITSARSKGTDVS
-48 IEDELLITKNA
+48 EDELLITKDA
-59 VLWCRGGILR
+59 VVWCRGGILR

-75 LEKESVT
+75 IEKESVT

-91 SDDDKAA
+91 SDDHNAAAKAHA
-98 PQAHSQTTKPSIANR
+98 QDPASTAATRQP
-113 RRPRM
+113 PRM
-118 EQALVVFLS
+118 EKALVVFLS

-163 QRSENIHSSTLR
+163 QKIENLSSSTLR
-175 FPRVIPNS
+175 FPRVIPDS

-189 TEVNSSQAQDFSV
+189 TEVNSSQARDFSL
-202 QSLGNPKALNL
+202 QSLGNPKALNM
-213 GLSNTLESMF
+213 GLSSTLESMF
-223 DGPMGQVDSHWPRLV
+223 DGPLGQTESHWPRLV

-253 PDPQSTKG
+253 PDSHTGKG
-261 PTAGARNEAFLD
+261 PSAGARNEAFLD
-273 PAEEI
+273 SAEEL
-278 LYIEQV
+278 LYIEEV
-284 ELTGRAFQQIDETLT
+284 ELSGRAFEQVDETFT

-304 NRSTNSYN
+304 NRATNCYN
-312 VWRLKYLEYQ
+312 VWRLKYLEHQ
-322 DPFIKPRKSKLTT
+322 DPFIKQRKSKPTAT
-335 TSFAARRRS
+335 GVGARRRS
-344 SMAPSFAESNTPAK
+344 SMAPSFAEPNTPAK
-358 PNTRDS
+358 PNARDS

-371 KRHRKSEKIEKPVDF
+371 KRQRKSEKIEKPVDL
-386 VSSLEKQ
+386 VSSLEQQ
-393 DKDGSAITRRSSR
+393 DKNGSAITRRSSR

-420 QERSIFSE
+420 QERSVFSE
-428 QPSAIGSKPARK
+428 QPSAVGSKPARK

-445 APHNRSSSSFSQQI
+445 APQNRSSSSFSNQI

-513 TVPAGDA
+513 TVPAADA
-520 PQHSKVFILAAPAY
+520 PQHTKVFILAAPAY
-534 ARDGHDRSQLLIG
+534 AHDGFDRNQLLIG
-547 IQNIHEK
+547 IQDVDEK

-560 IQIVLQSTERL
+560 IQVILHPTGKTASRSSFSGPTSTGL
-571 NTRASFPSSAPSSL
+571 A
-585 SIATGE
+585 IATGE

-635 RISPNLVFVDDT
+635 RISPSIVFVDDT

-660 MKQRKSEI
+660 VKHRKSEV

-674 SIIGLRHPRQRGVV
+674 SVIGLRYARQHGVV
-688 DAVDAGG
+688 DAVDVSG

-700 KIQLEPTCPQV
+700 KIQLEPTCPLV
-711 RHVLS
+711 RRVLS
-716 VCRNVLQDALGERLH
+716 VCRNILQDALGERLH

-742 DQDETFANIEWSAA
+742 DQDDPVAHIEWSAA
-756 TLLLFSLVL
+756 AILIFSLVL
-765 NLGPVKGK
+765 NLGRIEGTPI
-773 PMQTTRL
+773 QTTRL

-822 GWQWALDSNS
+822 GWHWALDTTAEN
-832 ESWSANAYQ
+832 WSASTDQ
-841 VSSPR
+841 LSSPR
-846 FTAKHIV
+846 FTAKHIA

-859 ASPLGI
+859 ASPSGN
-865 IAFGPSGYMPTSLHH
+865 IAFGPSGYMPTSLQR
-880 EDGSRRKAVAD
+880 EEASRRKAAAD
-891 IFMALH
+891 VFLALH
-897 LLLEEKRLDIMTAEY
+897 LLLEESRLDIMTAEY

-926 IARWLKWYSF
+926 VSRWLKWFGF
-936 SAVYELGIQEV
+936 SAIYELGIQEA
-947 VDEKFDSELNLTP
+947 VDEKFDSELDLTP
-960 SIPEPTM
+960 QIPEPAV
-967 KPNIL
+967 KPDIL
-972 EWVQNRLVTQQGN
+972 EWVQNRLVTQEGN
-985 YPSPVDIYA
+985 YPSPADIYS
-994 QNFNMSRQDN
+994 QNANMSSQGN
-1004 EYDDRWDVILPRTMM
+1004 ADDGRWDAILPRTMM

-1024 KALEVNPT
+1024 KALETHPT
-1032 AAEMVETM
+1032 AAEMVEAM
-1040 QAQGLTNAILE
+1040 PAQGLTSAILE
-1051 SLPEAILVPL
+1051 SLPEAIL
-1061 RDAISLCQP
+1061 
-1070 RPPKGWPDD
+1070 
-1079 LLKLIKRSDMSSLLS
+1079 RSDMSSLLS
-1094 PEKATARTPP
+1094 SKKATSRTPS

-1117 RLLSQSVEDDEPA
+1117 KLLSHSVEDDETP
-1130 GYDESNGIERQAVIR
+1130 GYDEGNGIERQAVIR

-1169 RLNPDSDWPESEY
+1169 RLNPDPNWPESEY
-1182 LEKQKQLVSR
+1182 LEKQKELVSR

-1209 SLRFPLITQRL
+1209 SLRFPLITQKL

-1233 ANVTVGVEK
+1233 ANVTVGVDK

-1336 TMDSLI
+1336 TMDSLV

-1444 THATSTKMVEIVHV
+1444 THATSTKIVEIVHV
-1458 LDRAAAGAVIALTL
+1458 LDRAAAGAVLALAL

-1510 NLILWSKIEPTFTW
+1510 NLILWSKIEPTFAW
-1524 IQRSLPAPYRARHKL
+1524 IQHSLPAPYRARHRL
-1539 HGTMKLRSTD
+1539 HGTTKLRSTD
-1549 LPFFSIMAGICFS
+1549 LPFFSITAGICFS

-1568 GSASTHVRDLLLH
+1568 GSASTRARNLLLH
-1581 YLDEFMRISSILG
+1581 YFDEFIRISSIAG

-1609 LARANAR
+1609 LARANSR

-1675 TFGTSNM
+1675 TFGTSNI

-1701 NRSHLQAFR
+1701 NRSHLQALR

-1720 CLVAKDIL
+1720 CLVAKDIM

-1741 RQDVSTEAFL
+1741 CRDVSTEAIL

-1761 LDQISSLSTHCGP
+1761 LDQISSLSTNCGP

-1780 LDLSDE
+1780 LDFSDE
-1786 TVRAAFAKTQSLHLR
+1786 KLRAAFAKTQSLHLR

-1812 TLRALGRDGDGQNP
+1812 TLRALGKDGDGKNP
-1826 IEWLFDLEGLKGV
+1826 LEWMFGLGGLKGI

-1850 GEEDPETGA
+1850 GEEDPEIGA
-1859 AVDARL
+1859 AVDARMEL
-1865 EFEKGICEG
+1865 NKGINEG

-1884 LLFEWGS
+1884 LLFEWGT

-1898 NDGRP
+1898 SSKG
-1903 AVADPSTSHDSQE
+1903 ATADPSTSHDSQE
-1916 TITMRSRRRR
+1916 TVTMRTRQRRGDDAGA
-1926 SLAEES
+1926 SKNEEAQ
-1932 ENEQDDEG
+1932 EEEEDDA
-1940 NKAVW
+1940 AVW
-1945 WMRDSDLEA
+1945 WMRDSDIEA